1 MIFSPIEALTP
12 QEISDGVTFLEKM
25 EQNLDALKVALEC
38 Q

>member
-1 MIFSPIEALTP
+1 MLFSPLEALAPEEEGKNITY
-12 QEISDGVTFLEKM
+12 IYKM